1 MHADGAGSTSRGLEL
16 GEPTNGTRYEIQIV
30 PVDRGWILET
40 IANHIAQAAAESH
53 DRFRVTITTHPRQDS
68 ELTFF
73 LPESAWREDVGNSV
87 RVTYLAHKEDHPGAA
102 ALFEEV
108 ARKSDYCVTS
118 SSKYAEVLRNDGA
131 REVFVIP
138 LGVDTNIFVPKIRI
152 GVVGR
157 TYHTGR
163 KGESLLAASIDLPFV
178 EFVFTGEGWPFPA
191 RYYGERE
198 LAELYQSID
207 FLLVPSL
214 IEGGPVP
221 MLEALAAACPVI
233 APSDIGMVEDFPH
246 IPFRRGDAQDLRRVL
261 QTEVDRRLALR
272 AAALPCDWQHF
283 GRRHLELFAQLI
295 DRRRTRDGGPPHRPR
310 RTGER
315 CRALLLTHGSEGASK
330 GGPTTRVNN
339 IVAHLRGRGLPVEA
353 ADDLLA
359 IGADRYDIVHV
370 FNSWP
375 PDSALAALAAA
386 RRSRAIVV
394 FSPIALELAN
404 WPLFHPF
411 MERLF
416 RDATDQAEILE
427 TLARI
432 RAVTP
437 RRNHDD
443 ASNGTGP
450 IEGIPDRFE
459 KLRRC
464 CDLADKIVLL
474 SEVERSF
481 LASIGARV
489 DHAVLIRNG
498 IDTVRMSIADP
509 ERFRKLHKLDRY
521 ALCVGR
527 FEYRKN
533 QALAALALRDAEID
547 FVCIGAPGDVGYV
560 DHVRRFGGRNVRVID
575 RIDDRELLASAYA
588 GADAFVFP
596 SWSEGAPLAAMEAGA
611 AGVPLILSEMSS
623 EREYF
628 GDDAQYVHPADLEG
642 IRDALHRCL
651 EGSECAADRRARSLR
666 ISQAVSIQ
674 RHADE
679 TWALYEQLMDTPP
692 PPRSDGAPV
701 VVDVSSLLHF
711 LRTRQP
717 LTGVPTVEWNVL
729 AEAFDL
735 VPALRCIV
743 YNNVKGRFI
752 AIPYEALN
760 RFDEGTFNSRYWFNA
775 DAPLMVDRTAILR
788 FVANELPSRSSNS
801 PSAALDRSTGL
812 RYRMVASAKAA
823 LRHAPTA
830 VRNPL
835 TALLRRVSAGF
846 DPFRSPED
854 NHALAVQDGTANTLV
869 STTNASLGDEDWHR
883 GAPRLFEHRLG
894 TVLVRETPR
903 YAPVAPVGAR
913 LLTLGQSWLSNGP
926 LLDAMLRLTLTRAL
940 SLEPYVY
947 DLTYHTGAHLTGWP
961 DNGERFNR
969 LVRLLEHSAR
979 VFTESRQVENDLQ
992 KLRVSRGFSFS
1003 TCRTGLRGRNLA
1015 EPDHRSA
1022 PRYVPETY
1030 VLVVSSF
1037 NKRKNHDFLIH
1048 VWRDLYRTWIA
1059 PAQRPYRLVLVGE
1072 VQEERKYGDPAFIA
1086 ELRRVG
1092 IDVHSLLPDGAVAH
1106 LMHECAFTAY
1116 PSLQEGWGLPVQ
1128 ESLMCGKVCLVSS
1141 VLPVAQEVANA
1152 GLVRL
1157 APTDFYMWYEAL
1169 KTWLDNAPMR
1179 RAFGERGRTYVPPTW
1194 REIAEAIMSDPRS
1207 SIRT

>member
-1 MHADGAGSTSRGLEL
+1 MRVHGADSTARERRFEAPASG
-16 GEPTNGTRYEIQIV
+16 GCYEIQIV

-40 IANHIAQAAAESH
+40 IANRIAQAAAELP
-53 DRFRVTITTHPRQDS
+53 DRFRVTITTQPRPDS

-73 LPESAWREDVGNSV
+73 LPESAWREDVGDSI
-87 RVTYLAHKEDHPGAA
+87 RVTYLAHKEDHPAAA

-108 ARKSDYCVTS
+108 ARKSDCCITS
-118 SSKYAEVLRNDGA
+118 SSKYAEVLRSDGA

-138 LGVDTNIFVPKIRI
+138 LGVDTDIFVPKIRI

-163 KGESLLAASIDLPFV
+163 KGESLLAASMDLPFV
-178 EFVFTGEGWPFPA
+178 EFVFTGEGWPLPA

-207 FLLVPSL
+207 FLLIPSL

-233 APSDIGMVEDFPH
+233 APSDVGMVMDFPH

-261 QTEVDRRLALR
+261 QTEVNRRLALR
-272 AAALPCDWQHF
+272 EAALPCDWRHF
-283 GRRHLELFAQLI
+283 ARRHLELFAQLI
-295 DRRRTRDGGPPHRPR
+295 DRKRACDVRSAQRAGRSID
-310 RTGER
+310 R
-315 CRALLLTHGSEGASK
+315 CRVLLLTHGSEGESK
-330 GGPTTRVNN
+330 GGPTTRVSN

-353 ADDLLA
+353 ADDLRAL
-359 IGADRYDIVHV
+359 GADRYDVVHV

-386 RRSRAIVV
+386 RRSGAIVV

-416 RDATDQAEILE
+416 RDITDPAEILE

-432 RAVTP
+432 RAATP
-437 RRNHDD
+437 RRNHGDP
-443 ASNGTGP
+443 SNGAGP

-459 KLRRC
+459 KLRLC

-474 SEVERSF
+474 SEGERSF

-498 IDTVRMSIADP
+498 VDTERMAVADP

-533 QALAALALRDAEID
+533 QALAALALRDAELD
-547 FVCIGAPGDVGYV
+547 FVCIGAPGDAGYV
-560 DHVRRFGGRNVRVID
+560 DYVRKFGGRNVRVID

-588 GADAFVFP
+588 GAAAFVFP
-596 SWSEGAPLAAMEAGA
+596 SWTEGAPLAAMEAGA

-628 GDDAQYVHPADLEG
+628 GDDAQYVHPADLDG
-642 IRDALHRCL
+642 IRGALDRCL
-651 EGSECAADRRARSLR
+651 KRSECAADRRARSLR
-666 ISQAVSIQ
+666 ISQAVSIR

-679 TWALYEQLMDTPP
+679 TWALYEQLVETP
-692 PPRSDGAPV
+692 PPRSDGAPLV
-701 VVDVSSLLHF
+701 MDVSSLLHF

-717 LTGVPTVEWNVL
+717 LTGVPTVECNVL
-729 AEAFDL
+729 AEAIGL

-752 AIPYEALN
+752 EIPYEALT
-760 RFDEGTFNSRYWFNA
+760 RFDEGAFNSRYWFNA
-775 DAPLMVDRTAILR
+775 DAPLKIDRTAILR
-788 FVANELPSRSSNS
+788 FVADDQPSRASQS
-801 PSAALDRSTGL
+801 PNVALERSTDL
-812 RYRMVASAKAA
+812 RSWMVASAKSA
-823 LRHAPTA
+823 LRRAPA
-830 VRNPL
+830 AIRKPL
-835 TALLRRVSAGF
+835 IALLRRVSAGF

-854 NHALAVQDGTANTLV
+854 DHAPAAGDGTANALA
-869 STTNASLGDEDWHR
+869 STTSASLGDEDWHQ

-894 TVLVRETPR
+894 TVLLRETPR
-903 YAPVAPVGAR
+903 YASVAPVGAR

-947 DLTYHTGAHLTGWP
+947 DLTYHTGAHLTGWS
-961 DNGERFNR
+961 DNGERFGR
-969 LVRLLEHSAR
+969 LVKLLAYSTR

-992 KLRVSRGFSFS
+992 KLRVSRGFAFS
-1003 TCRTGLRGRNLA
+1003 TRRTGLRGRNL
-1015 EPDHRSA
+1015 PDPDRSSA
-1022 PRYVPETY
+1022 PRYAPETY

-1092 IDVHSLLPDGAVAH
+1092 IDVHSPLSDGAVAH
-1106 LMHECAFTAY
+1106 LMHQCAFTAY

-1128 ESLMCGKVCLVSS
+1128 ESLMCGKVCLVSD
-1141 VLPVAQEVANA
+1141 VLPVAEEVANA
-1152 GLVRL
+1152 GLIRL
-1157 APTDFYMWYEAL
+1157 KPTDFYGWYEAL

-1179 RAFGERGRTYVPPTW
+1179 QAFGERARAYVPPTW
-1194 REIAEAIMSDPRS
+1194 REITEAIVSGPRS
-1207 SIRT
+1207 SIRA